1 MKKSEQQV
9 EIKCFVATSILIST
23 TDVLILVSKKFIID
37 EKLGLQ
43 FAQYRT
49 ISHSIDINI
58 SRILIKSFRN
68 KPITARHTEIK

>member
-68 KPITARHTEIK
+68 KSITARHTEIK

>member
-9 EIKCFVATSILIST
+9 EIKYFVATSILIST

-49 ISHSIDINI
+49 ISHSININI

-68 KPITARHTEIK
+68 KPKTARHTEIK

>member
-9 EIKCFVATSILIST
+9 EIKYFVATSILIST
-23 TDVLILVSKKFIID
+23 TDVLILVSKKIIID

-68 KPITARHTEIK
+68 KPKTARHTEIK

>member
-49 ISHSIDINI
+49 ISHSININI

-68 KPITARHTEIK
+68 KPKTARHTEIK